1 VAKAKKSDD
10 NDVVIIKKYANRRL
24 YNTSKSCYVTLEN
37 LAEMVREGEDFV
49 VNDAKSGEDITRSV
63 LAQIIFE
70 EEAKGHNMLPTNFLR
85 QLIGLYGDT
94 LQSFVPSYLETSMNT
109 FTKNQ
114 EEIRDQ
120 VNSSFGENPA
130 VATTNNVGDLE
141 APSGWSLR
149 AIQPFRCQCWFAK
162 DIALKAIDPHFCQE
176 LRSLF
181 IDALNIAAI
190 DLQEIKPELAQ
201 MSDGGMPRSKVIKR
215 NRAAEIAQ
223 RIEKRELLRS
233 KREKRT
239 LCNLNNQELGALRA
253 VFAGVFQDF

>member
-1 VAKAKKSDD
+1 MAKAKKSDD

-130 VATTNNVGDLE
+130 VANFEAMARTNMELFDKAMRMFSPFAAGQASAPTAEEAAPEKEDDATDL
-141 APSGWSLR
+141 S
-149 AIQPFRCQCWFAK
+149 
-162 DIALKAIDPHFCQE
+162 DLKKQ
-176 LRSLF
+176 
-181 IDALNIAAI
+181 
-190 DLQEIKPELAQ
+190 LAQ
-201 MSDGGMPRSKVIKR
+201 MQDQLSKLASDK
-215 NRAAEIAQ
+215 
-223 RIEKRELLRS
+223 
-233 KREKRT
+233 
-239 LCNLNNQELGALRA
+239 
-253 VFAGVFQDF
+253 